1 MQRML
6 EAPAVGP
13 LSTAPMPSAEMATDL
28 ARRFHSLHVLNNLTI
43 TAATRRTGF
52 SRKIFASHGPRAL
65 DLLATPGLNVSGG
78 VKYNPDGSRWSPG
91 AMAAKAGRIYAVHR
105 KQDVGTRDKLQE
117 KWSRKTLLGRLHVWD
132 LMQLL
137 HFTIDHSDH
146 ILHYTSQLIHCLQV
160 YNGITRTT
168 FDPNKYDARYQ
179 RDMQLAALIHDLG
192 KLLTLFG
199 EQDGNVDCM
208 NRLIQHTLPNAS
220 ESGPC
225 GLGNMQIQWN
235 HDEYGYQKLRL
246 NPRLPRRVLATVRTH
261 SLREIG
267 GPSRRV
273 TKRQWDEFSSHLT
286 PEDKEDIPFVM
297 HMRLFDQKTKRR
309 TDVMPDVD
317 IGEVLQLLEEYF
329 EDGMIEW

>member
-1 MQRML
+1 
-6 EAPAVGP
+6 
-13 LSTAPMPSAEMATDL
+13 
-28 ARRFHSLHVLNNLTI
+28 
-43 TAATRRTGF
+43 
-52 SRKIFASHGPRAL
+52 
-65 DLLATPGLNVSGG
+65 
-78 VKYNPDGSRWSPG
+78 
-91 AMAAKAGRIYAVHR
+91 
-105 KQDVGTRDKLQE
+105 
-117 KWSRKTLLGRLHVWD
+117 
-132 LMQLL
+132 
-137 HFTIDHSDH
+137 
-146 ILHYTSQLIHCLQV
+146 
-160 YNGITRTT
+160 
-168 FDPNKYDARYQ
+168 
-179 RDMQLAALIHDLG
+179 MQLAALIHDLG

-208 NRLIQHTLPNAS
+208 NRLIQDTLPNAS

-235 HDEYGYQKLRL
+235 HDEYGYQKLRH